1 MNRELFLDKG
11 ERVLV
16 LTVSMVL
23 AAETLFTIMSTGQ
36 QFAWPRLLLG
46 IFGAVFILF
55 LAQRLYAGDH
65 SVEKIALIWA
75 VFQIVLLVAS
85 LLVGP
90 EPRTGVL
97 GMLQDIGM
105 PWRSYAT
112 LKLIAYLAFAGA
124 LLAPGSAR
132 AFLAGKRGDDVAKF
146 IPVAVAETSTPV
158 SWTADQ
164 KKVLADVASW
174 MQIAAAVLILLGV
187 YLILNAIPP
196 SLQMSSRQM
205 LALLDGVLILGLGAL
220 LFAPAQAIGGTGAH
234 ESCTSGCLQGALTR
248 LTYWHYAVI
257 VVGVGLIDTV
267 VLRFLMAWEII

>member
-1 MNRELFLDKG
+1 MNREMLLDKG

-46 IFGAVFILF
+46 IFGALFILF

-65 SVEKIALIWA
+65 SVEKIALVWA
-75 VFQIVLLVAS
+75 VFQIVLLLAS
-85 LLVGP
+85 LWVGP
-90 EPRTGVL
+90 EPRTGAL
-97 GMLQDIGM
+97 GMLQEIGM
-105 PWRSYAT
+105 PWRTYAT

-146 IPVAVAETSTPV
+146 LPVAVAETSTPV
-158 SWTADQ
+158 PWTADQ
-164 KKVLADVASW
+164 KKLLGDLAGW

-196 SLQMSSRQM
+196 SLDMSWRQM
-205 LALLDGVLILGLGAL
+205 LALLDGVLTLALGAL
-220 LFAPAQAIGGTGAH
+220 LLAPAQAVAGTGAH
-234 ESCTSGCLQGALTR
+234 DDCTSGCLQGALHR
-248 LTYWHYAVI
+248 LTYWQYAVA
-257 VVGVGLIDTV
+257 VVGVGLIVTV
-267 VLRFLMAWEII
+267 VLRFLRAWELL

>member
-1 MNRELFLDKG
+1 MCGRAASVCPALGRGRTSLMNRELFLDKG

-65 SVEKIALIWA
+65 SVEKIALVWA

-164 KKVLADVASW
+164 KKLLADVASW

-187 YLILNAIPP
+187 YLIVNAIPP
-196 SLQMSSRQM
+196 SLQMSSRQ
-205 LALLDGVLILGLGAL
+205 
-220 LFAPAQAIGGTGAH
+220 
-234 ESCTSGCLQGALTR
+234 
-248 LTYWHYAVI
+248 
-257 VVGVGLIDTV
+257 
-267 VLRFLMAWEII
+267 